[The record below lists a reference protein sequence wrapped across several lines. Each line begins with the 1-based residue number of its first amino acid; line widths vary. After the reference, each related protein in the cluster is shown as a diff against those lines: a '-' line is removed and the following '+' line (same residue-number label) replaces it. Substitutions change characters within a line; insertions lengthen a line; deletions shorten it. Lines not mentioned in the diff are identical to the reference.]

1 MTCSMKSLVELNL
14 RGNKI
19 KMLKIGLGVKG
30 LKEISYESL
39 TRVYLSKN
47 QLKDFDRVQTCAT
60 MLSSVSELTLEN
72 NPIEKD
78 PKLSSIVSEKFPG
91 LSASSL

>member
-47 QLKDFDRVQTCAT
+47 QLKDFDRV
-60 MLSSVSELTLEN
+60 
-72 NPIEKD
+72 
-78 PKLSSIVSEKFPG
+78 
-91 LSASSL
+91 